1 MNTPKRLSAAE
12 KAARKQ
18 NKERKIYESAM
29 SNFLSLKKPK
39 LVGKSGECYS
49 VLEGTKVLIPLHRE
63 EEHLNFYFDFFSEIV
78 DRFNIDIE
86 SDDCSL
92 IFDEADLYE

>member
-1 MNTPKRLSAAE
+1 MNTPRRLSAAE

-29 SNFLSLKKPK
+29 NNFLSLKKPK
-39 LVGKSGECYS
+39 LVGKSGECYPS
-49 VLEGTKVLIPLHRE
+49 LKGTEVFVPLHRE
-63 EEHLNFYFDFFSEIV
+63 EQHLEFYFDFFSEIV

-86 SDDCSL
+86 SDDCSF